1 MKMKKLI
8 EAIDNLPQIAK
19 LILCIP
25 MLDIV
30 WWIYRI
36 CKSLDKNNMV
46 GLVIAIVLLFVGVP
60 FMWLIDLICVL
71 VKGNIWWLD

>member
-1 MKMKKLI
+1 MKKLI
-8 EAIDNLPQIAK
+8 ETIDNLPLIAK
-19 LILCIP
+19 ILLCIP
-25 MLDIV
+25 ALDII
-30 WWIYRI
+30 WWVYRI

-46 GLVIAIVLLFVGVP
+46 GLVIAIVLLVVGIP

>member
-46 GLVIAIVLLFVGVP
+46 GVIIAVILLFVGIP
-60 FMWLIDLICVL
+60 FMWLVDLICVL

>member
-1 MKMKKLI
+1 MKQLI
-8 EAIDNLPQIAK
+8 ETIDNLPKIVK

-25 MLDIV
+25 AVAIV

-46 GLVIAIVLLFVGVP
+46 GVVIAVILLVVGIP
-60 FMWLIDLICVL
+60 FMWLVDLICIL
-71 VKGNIWWLD
+71 VKDNIWWLD

>member
-1 MKMKKLI
+1 MKQLI
-8 EAIDNLPQIAK
+8 ETIDNLPKIVK

-36 CKSLDKNNMV
+36 CKSLDKNNIV
-46 GLVIAIVLLFVGVP
+46 GLVIAIILLFVGVP

>member
-1 MKMKKLI
+1 MKQLI
-8 EAIDNLPQIAK
+8 KTFDDLPKIVK

-25 MLDIV
+25 ALDIV

-46 GLVIAIVLLFVGVP
+46 GVVIAVILLFVGIP
-60 FMWLIDLICVL
+60 FMWIIDLLCVL
-71 VKGNIWWLD
+71 LKDNVWWLD